1 MIELEFIGMC
11 KGCKIADLK
20 LEPYYYEGQDGESC
34 LWTISCTHQRAC
46 ERMEEKMNE
55 VKE

>member
-11 KGCKIADLK
+11 KDCRIADLK
-20 LEPYYYEGQDGESC
+20 LEPYYYDEVDGESC
-34 LWTISCTHQRAC
+34 LWTVSCIHQRAC
-46 ERMEEKMNE
+46 ERIGEMDE